1 MLELPMKDLD
11 LYKENLMKRKQTF
24 QIEIKRNEKNIMIN
38 GKKVVKLKQRN
49 TITPLSKDESSKVLN
64 LFASVKKSVN
74 NYIKHNDFKIPKT
87 AKQYD
92 SSYRNYNLFNEI
104 PIDTEFY
111 YVDVKHCYWRIA
123 YITGIIS
130 PFLYNKIL
138 NQPEMKL
145 WRNMALSCIIAP
157 RQVEYYSGGDK
168 LNTIIEDVSLYE
180 TIYENI
186 RYFSWNIFGNLC
198 FEKIGKDRCIG
209 YFTDGI
215 MIFEDDL
222 AKVKTVLARHKLP
235 YRIMTCKK
243 TNHREFVILD
253 DGQLRK
259 F

>member
-1 MLELPMKDLD
+1 MLQFSMKDLD
-11 LYKENLMKRKQTF
+11 VYKENLNRRKQTF
-24 QIEIKRNEKNIMIN
+24 QVEMKRSERNILIN
-38 GKKVVKLKQRN
+38 GKKVAKLKQRN
-49 TITPLSKDESSKVLN
+49 SITPLSKSESSKVLN

-74 NYIKHNDFKIPKT
+74 AYCREHNFKVPKT

-92 SSYRNYNLFNEI
+92 SSYRNYDLFNSL
-104 PIDTEFY
+104 PNDTDFL

-123 YITGIIS
+123 YITGVIS
-130 PFLYNKIL
+130 PNLYNKIL
-138 NQPEMKL
+138 EQPEMKL

-157 RQVEYYSGGDK
+157 KQVEYFSGGEK
-168 LNTIIEDVSLYE
+168 INTIVEDVSMYE

-198 FEKIGKDRCIG
+198 FNKIGKENCIG

-235 YRIMTCKK
+235 HRIMKCRK
-243 TNHREFVILD
+243 TDYREFVIMD
-253 DGQLRK
+253 DGQVRR